1 MPVKPQKFLPLITS
15 ALLVGLALP
24 SQAKEQDFFITPVG
38 GYSFGATDLDFSQ
51 NDGDLEDK
59 FSISEDANYGLM
71 LGLTTRDPGDVYLLY
86 SHQSATLNSG
96 GVFAGERVADLAVD
110 YLHLGGTL
118 YFPNGNLEPYV
129 TASAGLT
136 QLRPDGG
143 LDSET
148 RFSMGLGLGTLY
160 RISDNLALM
169 AEVRGFATFMDT
181 DNEIFCGDQGCVWK
195 IEASTL
201 VQGQANLGIQFKF

>member
-1 MPVKPQKFLPLITS
+1 MPVKHPGIFSLSLPALI
-15 ALLVGLALP
+15 LGLAMPAQVL
-24 SQAKEQDFFITPVG
+24 AQDFFITPVG
-38 GYSFGATDLDFSQ
+38 GYSFGSTELDFAQ

-71 LGLTTRDPGDVYLLY
+71 LGLTTNDPGDVYLLY

-118 YFPNGNLEPYV
+118 YFPNGNWEPYV
-129 TASAGLT
+129 TATAGLT

-148 RFSMGLGLGTLY
+148 RFSMGLGLGTQY
-160 RISDNLALM
+160 RITEHLALM

-195 IEASTL
+195 LQASTL
-201 VQGQANLGIQFKF
+201 IQGQANIGIQFKF